1 MREFVKKWRSE
12 ERGLTLVELI
22 AAMTL
27 LSIAAGIIFS
37 VVTFGMNT
45 YNRIE
50 TENALRD
57 DADLLMSSIITELYA
72 YGPDLISTNAD
83 GITLVRDVGTREEQ
97 QIFIRDKQLHI
108 GSRTVDTGS
117 DVDMPSQTDP
127 SSSDASSIELKC
139 KTNVT
144 ECSSGLI
151 EIRLVLEQNH
161 NGRNQQL
168 TLESKFGF

>member
-1 MREFVKKWRSE
+1 M
-12 ERGLTLVELI
+12 TLVELI

-37 VVTFGMNT
+37 VITFGINT

-57 DADLLMSSIITELYA
+57 DADLLMSSIITELYS
-72 YGPDLISTNAD
+72 YGPDSIAMDLDSDGLKLKRETGNPTDLI
-83 GITLVRDVGTREEQ
+83 IYFQ
-97 QIFIRDKQLHI
+97 DKQLHI
-108 GSRTVDTGS
+108 GDKTVDTRSEVG
-117 DVDMPSQTDP
+117 MPDQATP
-127 SSSDASSIELKC
+127 SSETSSIELQC
-139 KTNVT
+139 STTVT

-151 EIRLVLEQNH
+151 AIRLVLEQNH

>member
-12 ERGLTLVELI
+12 ESGLTLVELI

-27 LSIAAGIIFS
+27 LSIAAGVIFS
-37 VVTFGMNT
+37 VVTFGIHT

-72 YGPDLISTNAD
+72 YGPDLISASTN
-83 GITLVRDVGTREEQ
+83 GITLVRDAGTREER
-97 QIFIRDKQLHI
+97 QIFIQNKQLRI
-108 GSRTVDTGS
+108 GSRTIDTRS
-117 DVDMPSQTDP
+117 DIDMPSQTEP
-127 SSSDASSIELKC
+127 SSEASFIELKC

-161 NGRNQQL
+161 NGHTQQL

>member
-12 ERGLTLVELI
+12 EQGLTLVELI
-22 AAMTL
+22 ASMTL

-37 VVTFGMNT
+37 VITFGMNT

-57 DADLLMSSIITELYA
+57 DGDLLMSSIITELYS
-72 YGPDLISTNAD
+72 YGPDLIAAD
-83 GITLVRDVGTREEQ
+83 PDGVKLIRDVGTPEDRK
-97 QIFIRDKQLHI
+97 IFFQNKQLHI
-108 GSRTVDTGS
+108 GDRIIDTRS
-117 DVDMPSQTDP
+117 EVELPDQTN
-127 SSSDASSIELKC
+127 ASSETSAIELKC
-139 KTNVT
+139 STNVT

-151 EIRLVLEQNH
+151 TIKLVLEQKH

>member
-1 MREFVKKWRSE
+1 MREFVKKWRNE
-12 ERGLTLVELI
+12 EQGLTLVELI

-27 LSIAAGIIFS
+27 LSIAASIIFS

-45 YNRIE
+45 YYRIE

-72 YGPDLISTNAD
+72 YGPDLISSNGN
-83 GITLVRDVGTREEQ
+83 GITLVRDAGIREEQ
-97 QIFIRDKQLHI
+97 KIFIKDKQLHI
-108 GSRTVDTGS
+108 GSRTVDTRS
-117 DVDMPSQTDP
+117 DVDMPSQTEP
-127 SSSDASSIELKC
+127 SSDASSIELKC
-139 KTNVT
+139 RTNVT
-144 ECSSGLI
+144 ECGSGLI

>member
-1 MREFVKKWRSE
+1 MREFVKKWRNE
-12 ERGLTLVELI
+12 EQGLTLVELI

-45 YNRIE
+45 YNRVE

-57 DADLLMSSIITELYA
+57 DADLLMSSIITELYS
-72 YGPDLISTNAD
+72 YGPELISKNAN
-83 GITLVRDVGTREEQ
+83 GITLVRDAGTREER
-97 QIFIRDKQLHI
+97 QIIIRNNQLHI
-108 GSRTVDTGS
+108 GDRTVDTRS
-117 DVDMPSQTDP
+117 VVDMPSETNP
-127 SSSDASSIELKC
+127 TSEASSIELRC

-144 ECSSGLI
+144 ECSNGLI